1 MGWET
6 RAGSRNAYYTRS
18 RKVRGRVVREYV
30 GAAGS
35 PMAALTAAEDEL
47 RREARERALAD
58 RRSERERL
66 AALDAP
72 VLALGA
78 LSEALL
84 GATLVA
90 GGYRQHDRGEWRRRR
105 AHAG

>member
-1 MGWET
+1 MAWET
-6 RAGSRNAYYTRS
+6 RNGRGAYYTRS
-18 RKVRGRVVREYV
+18 RWVGGRVVREYV

-35 PMAALTAAEDEL
+35 PMAEISAAEDAMQ
-47 RREARERALAD
+47 REARERALAD
-58 RRSERERL
+58 RRNERERL

-84 GATLVA
+84 GAALVA
-90 GGYRQHDRGEWRRRR
+90 GGYHQHARGGWRRRR
-105 AHAG
+105 GQAG